1 MRKMY
6 LTMMLITL
14 MSMYNSV
21 TLTAQDSTST
31 QKIGLDISCDMMSRY
46 VWRGSQ
52 FGGNSPSI
60 QPGVAMNYK
69 FLTFGVWGAYS
80 TGGINA
86 SQEVDLYLSANFF
99 NDKFTAVVTDY
110 YFPSNTINYDYF
122 AYGDKTGH
130 VLEAG
135 LLFNGTDKIPFSFGA
150 YLNFYGNDAHKT
162 GNNPSDTTTFN
173 KNIGNQYSTY
183 FELAYNKS
191 FNNMDL
197 SAFVGFTL
205 TNQKSA
211 DKAIGYDGETGFYGS
226 GAGVVNLGVTLSKGV
241 QITKKYSLPL
251 TASFIINPNAE
262 KVYLVFG
269 FSF

>member
-1 MRKMY
+1 MKNIY
-6 LTMMLITL
+6 LSLILTL
-14 MSMYNSV
+14 VVSMVGSV
-21 TLTAQDSTST
+21 ALIAQDSTATPKVS
-31 QKIGLDISCDMMSRY
+31 LDVSCDLMSRY

-60 QPGVAMNYK
+60 QPGVEANYK

-135 LLFNGTDKIPFSFGA
+135 LLFNGTDKIPFSFSA

-162 GNNPSDTTTFN
+162 GDNPSDTTTFN
-173 KNIGNQYSTY
+173 KNIGNQYSNY

-191 FNNMDL
+191 FTNMDL

-211 DKAIGYDGETGFYGS
+211 DSKIGYNGETGFYGK
-226 GAGVVNLGVTLSKGV
+226 GAGVVNLGLTLSKGIK
-241 QITKKYSLPL
+241 ITKNYSLPI
-251 TASFIINPNAE
+251 TASFIVNPNSE
-262 KVYLVFG
+262 HIYLVFG

>member
-1 MRKMY
+1 MY
-6 LTMMLITL
+6 FGIMLIFIL
-14 MSMYNSV
+14 GMFNSV
-21 TLTAQDSTST
+21 NLNAQDSTPT
-31 QKIGLDISCDMMSRY
+31 QKIKLDLSCDLMSRY

-60 QPGVAMNYK
+60 QPGIEANYK

-99 NDKFTAVVTDY
+99 NDKFTAIITDY
-110 YFPSNTINYDYF
+110 YFPSNTINYNYF

-135 LLFNGTDKIPFSFGA
+135 LLFNGTDKIPFSFSA
-150 YLNFYGNDAHKT
+150 YLNFYGNDAYKT
-162 GNNPSDTTTFN
+162 GDNPSDTTTFN
-173 KNIGNQYSTY
+173 KNIGNQFSNY

-191 FNNMDL
+191 FSTFDL
-197 SAFVGFTL
+197 STFIGFTL
-205 TNQKSA
+205 TDQKAA
-211 DKAIGYDGETGFYGS
+211 DSTIGYDGESGFYGK
-226 GAGVVNLGVTLSKGV
+226 GAGVVNLGFTLSKGL
-241 QITKKYSLPL
+241 QITKNYSLPL
-251 TASFIINPNAE
+251 TASFIVNPNSE
-262 KVYLVFG
+262 SIYLVFG